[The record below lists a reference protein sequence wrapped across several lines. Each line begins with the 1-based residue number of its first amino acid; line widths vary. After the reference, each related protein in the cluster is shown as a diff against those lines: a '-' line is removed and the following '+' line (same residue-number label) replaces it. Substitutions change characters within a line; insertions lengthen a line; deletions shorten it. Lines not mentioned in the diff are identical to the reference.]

1 METWDFHYGQEY
13 TKETEDYIIDLLTN
27 VNIQGLTLLGG
38 DPFEPS
44 NQQELVKL
52 LRRVRKELP
61 NKDVWAYTG
70 FIYEYDLQ
78 KGQRKYTDVTEEML
92 SYIDI
97 LVDGPFVIDEKDI
110 TLYFKGSRNQ
120 RLIDMK
126 KTLESG
132 KVIIYHK

>member
-1 METWDFHYGQEY
+1 METWDFHYGKEY

-44 NQQELVKL
+44 NQQEIIKL

-126 KTLESG
+126 KTLKEG
-132 KVIIYHK
+132 KVVIYHE